1 MTTTATD
8 ITDTETAIVVLL
20 QSHSELKN
28 KVIKNKDLKTY
39 FDDSS
44 VLSDPVS
51 ELAIP
56 PVEVVSGLTLGIPV
70 VFIDSTPSVA
80 VTGREEPVS
89 VNWDAGSTCDTDEAE
104 DAVVGVVTAEAD
116 VMAEDPGSEADEV
129 ADEIESVAP
138 LGEEAAPDDDAG
150 SILLDWPDDIDDR
163 VDGAEAEMD
172 EDDPGGAAGP
182 GSLISQFVVQIDKE
196 LLTAPQST
204 QSNRYR
210 GRYTSGTARCSCYS
224 RWRS

>member
-89 VNWDAGSTCDTDEAE
+89 VN
-104 DAVVGVVTAEAD
+104 
-116 VMAEDPGSEADEV
+116 
-129 ADEIESVAP
+129 
-138 LGEEAAPDDDAG
+138 
-150 SILLDWPDDIDDR
+150 
-163 VDGAEAEMD
+163 
-172 EDDPGGAAGP
+172 
-182 GSLISQFVVQIDKE
+182 
-196 LLTAPQST
+196 
-204 QSNRYR
+204 
-210 GRYTSGTARCSCYS
+210 
-224 RWRS
+224 